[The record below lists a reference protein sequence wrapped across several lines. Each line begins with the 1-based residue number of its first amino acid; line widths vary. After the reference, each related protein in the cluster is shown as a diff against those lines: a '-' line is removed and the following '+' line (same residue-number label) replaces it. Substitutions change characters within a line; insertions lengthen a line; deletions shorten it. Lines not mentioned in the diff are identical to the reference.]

1 MKFNYGSIE
10 DSVLRN
16 QTQRKSQRISKYSI
30 DRICSSFLLLLIVF
44 LVIIAFNAVWKL
56 NDQSVTPSQE
66 EIADTS
72 ANANLLSEELF
83 DYIVVGAGPAGIIT
97 AVSLA
102 RRLEEES
109 QKTKNNYEP
118 KVLLLESGTMSQSSV
133 LRELQKLSHRKKES
147 NRSRNTFP
155 LNKFDIP
162 FLWNE
167 LSQENEVQYGVNNSA
182 STPFK
187 KSYELHHW
195 PITQTFLGRA
205 VGGSGIHNAM

>member
-1 MKFNYGSIE
+1 MNFNYGSIE

-16 QTQRKSQRISKYSI
+16 QTQRKSQRISKYSV
-30 DRICSSFLLLLIVF
+30 DRICSSFLLLPIVF

-167 LSQENEVQYGVNNSA
+167 LSQENEVQYGVNNST

>member
-1 MKFNYGSIE
+1 MNFNYGSIE

-16 QTQRKSQRISKYSI
+16 QTQRKSQGISKYSI
-30 DRICSSFLLLLIVF
+30 DRICSSFLLLPIVF

-109 QKTKNNYEP
+109 QKTKNSYEP

-147 NRSRNTFP
+147 NHSRNKFP

-167 LSQENEVQYGVNNSA
+167 LSQENEVQYDVNNSA

>member
-30 DRICSSFLLLLIVF
+30 DRICSSFLLLPIVF

>member
-30 DRICSSFLLLLIVF
+30 DRICSSFLLLPIVF

-167 LSQENEVQYGVNNSA
+167 LSQENEVQYDVNNSA
-182 STPFK
+182 STPLK